1 MGWGVLVSPRDYD
14 DDDCYLAFYCN
25 TGDEAFGPL
34 FGVTGSAQHVKT
46 AFYRAWPEACRA
58 VIGREVDPRSVDP
71 NMLHR
76 LTYLTVL
83 FAGVESYQTLAEYN
97 EMWGG
102 DNELW
107 GGEQE

>member
-34 FGVTGSAQHVKT
+34 FGVTGSPCYVKT

-58 VIGREVDPRSVDP
+58 VFGSEVDPRGLDS
-71 NMLHR
+71 NTLHR

-83 FAGVESYQTLAEYN
+83 TAGVQSYQTFQEYK
-97 EMWGG
+97 EI
-102 DNELW
+102 W
-107 GGEQE
+107 GGEEE

>member
-34 FGVTGSAQHVKT
+34 TGVTGSPGYVKT

-58 VIGREVDPRSVDP
+58 VVGREVDPRSIDSFT
-71 NMLHR
+71 LER

-83 FAGVESYQTLAEYN
+83 TAGVQTYQTAEEY
-97 EMWGG
+97 
-102 DNELW
+102 NELW
-107 GGEQE
+107 GEEE